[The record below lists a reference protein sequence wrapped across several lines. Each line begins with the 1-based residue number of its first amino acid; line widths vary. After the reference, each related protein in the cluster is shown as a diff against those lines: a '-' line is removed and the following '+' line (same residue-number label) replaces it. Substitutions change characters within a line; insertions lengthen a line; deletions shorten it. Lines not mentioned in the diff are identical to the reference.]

1 MKKIILYGSR
11 YGSSRRYAEQLSA
24 LSGIPTASFADAHA
38 LSDAKILVY
47 VGGLYAGGVLGMK
60 KVLRAHAPVPDQR
73 LIVATVG
80 LADPSLAENVQI
92 IRASLQKQL
101 SPEWFARASLFH
113 LRGAIDYQ
121 KLSPGHRAAMA
132 LLYQSLRKTPPEKQ
146 TAEDQA
152 LVETYGK
159 RVDFVD
165 FSALSP
171 ILEALLT

>member
-1 MKKIILYGSR
+1 MFRTSAHHCK
-11 YGSSRRYAEQLSA
+11 SSCL
-24 LSGIPTASFADAHA
+24 PN
-38 LSDAKILVY
+38 
-47 VGGLYAGGVLGMK
+47 GL
-60 KVLRAHAPVPDQR
+60 
-73 LIVATVG
+73 
-80 LADPSLAENVQI
+80 
-92 IRASLQKQL
+92 
-101 SPEWFARASLFH
+101 PEHPCFICG
-113 LRGAIDYQ
+113 GAIDYQ

-171 ILEALLT
+171 ILEALLK